1 MTSACRV
8 IFALATSACTLP
20 QHQARQPRTVVTTGG
35 AVVAPYDTD
44 FFQLPRVVIPKGFQL
59 ATGGSNSTMSKH
71 TYLPVGALPHDWKT
85 RFVVVTETR
94 DAGGDLDRFLDDLQV
109 EMRKACAGE
118 PVVDIPQRFVDDGFP
133 AAIQSVRCGATNDD
147 GEARLVLYKVIV
159 GDHVFTRWNSHGA
172 CQRWPTRPA
181 FTCQRRT

>member
-1 MTSACRV
+1 
-8 IFALATSACTLP
+8 
-20 QHQARQPRTVVTTGG
+20 
-35 AVVAPYDTD
+35 
-44 FFQLPRVVIPKGFQL
+44 
-59 ATGGSNSTMSKH
+59 MSKH